1 MRLGSSEGIALL
13 DKWRGRH
20 QPPNTTS
27 DVSPLRCKR
36 SSSQSVIGEMVVTKR
51 AHHESLTVAGN
62 DSQTHSDSESSQPP
76 SDDGLEIVNVPL
88 MVKSTLRG
96 GLSHASSS
104 AGDSRAN
111 PLTLSDDEPEFIQGS
126 SSSPHKGKKR
136 SDDEPEFI
144 QGSSSSPYKGKKRS
158 DAPHRKPK
166 KEPKRDHNGALIID
180 LTDP

>member
-1 MRLGSSEGIALL
+1 M
-13 DKWRGRH
+13 
-20 QPPNTTS
+20 
-27 DVSPLRCKR
+27 
-36 SSSQSVIGEMVVTKR
+36 TKR

-126 SSSPHKGKKR
+126 SSSP
-136 SDDEPEFI
+136 
-144 QGSSSSPYKGKKRS
+144 YKGKKRS